1 MIPLPIDERGRK
13 FMLEFLEPD
22 NSISGRIVQ
31 DNPTWS
37 LRAVVPELTPVHRAY
52 AFEAGG
58 LCSMDESREWL
69 LNALQNV
76 ETLGNI
82 KTLLVEDI
90 WAKPE
95 DAYKEH
101 DDRLKPIWLDVS
113 QLYGMEIADIEPE
126 LLQAFLNIPLSFYN
140 AIIGVSSEIDVLSAS
155 SIRENAK
162 FVFMTAYDFESF
174 IFSGDAALLD
184 GKGRQ

>member
-13 FMLEFLEPD
+13 FMLEFLEPE
-22 NSISGRIVQ
+22 NTISGRIVQ
-31 DNPTWS
+31 ENPTWS
-37 LRAVVPELTPVHRAY
+37 LRAIVPELTPVDRAY

-58 LCSMDESREWL
+58 LCGMDESREWL
-69 LNALQNV
+69 FNTLQNV

-95 DAYKEH
+95 DVYKEH
-101 DDRLKPIWLDVS
+101 DSRLKPIWVDVS
-113 QLYGMEIADIEPE
+113 QFYGMDITDIEAE

-140 AIIGVSSEIDVLSAS
+140 AIIGVSSEIDVLNAS
-155 SIRENAK
+155 SIRVSAK
-162 FVFMTAYDFESF
+162 FVLMTAYGFESF

-184 GKGRQ
+184 GKGLQ